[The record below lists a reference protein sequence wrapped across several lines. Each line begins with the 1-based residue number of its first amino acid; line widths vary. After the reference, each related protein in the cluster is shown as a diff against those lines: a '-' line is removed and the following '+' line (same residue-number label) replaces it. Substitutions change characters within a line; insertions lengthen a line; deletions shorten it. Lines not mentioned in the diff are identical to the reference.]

1 MIPIISVVIPTYGL
15 FAGIGIVSAF
25 VLLWF
30 RIKRLQF
37 NLNKILQLTLSA
49 IFGLIIGSRFVFVLT
64 MLPSIAVN
72 FSVQM
77 LVNTVLNGGF
87 VFYGGLL
94 GAILGIY
101 IYCKC
106 AKLDMNFVFQT
117 VTPCFPLFH
126 CFGRI
131 GCFFAGCCYG
141 IPASIGLPMSF
152 EPTVARFPVQLV
164 EALCCIMIFISL
176 LIIEKKIKNANLL
189 IIYLSS
195 YSVVRFI
202 LEFLRGDTVR
212 GIWGFFSTSQ
222 WISLAIASVIIG
234 KYIKDHLIASK
245 HIKKSDS

>member
-30 RIKRLQF
+30 RIKRLQLNF
-37 NLNKILQLTLSA
+37 NKILQLTLSA
-49 IFGLIIGSRFVFVLT
+49 VFGLIIGSRFVFVLT
-64 MLPSIAVN
+64 MIPNIAVN
-72 FSVQM
+72 FS
-77 LVNTVLNGGF
+77 LPTLINTIINGGF

-94 GAILGIY
+94 GAILGTY

-106 AKLDMNFVFQT
+106 IKFDIKSLFQT

-141 IPASIGLPMSF
+141 IPTSVGFPMAFDS
-152 EPTVARFPVQLV
+152 TVPRFPVQLV
-164 EALCCIMIFISL
+164 EAFCCMIIFISL
-176 LIIEKKIKNANLL
+176 IIIEKKTKNANLL
-189 IIYLSS
+189 IMYLNT

-212 GIWGFFSTSQ
+212 GIWGIFSTSQ
-222 WISLAIASVIIG
+222 WISLAIILVIIG
-234 KYIKDHLIASK
+234 KYLKNLLMMSK
-245 HIKKSDS
+245 AEQKQ